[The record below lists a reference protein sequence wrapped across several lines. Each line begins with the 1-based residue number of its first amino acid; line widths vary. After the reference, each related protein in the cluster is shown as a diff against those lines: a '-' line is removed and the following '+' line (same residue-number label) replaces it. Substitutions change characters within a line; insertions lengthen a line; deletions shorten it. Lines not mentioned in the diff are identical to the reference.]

1 MGIIS
6 DHIQNELDEYEDHY
20 NKDYDGSLV
29 FQHWNED

>member
-20 NKDYDGSLV
+20 NKEVNFGLPLFY
-29 FQHWNED
+29 FI

>member
-1 MGIIS
+1 MGIIN
-6 DHIQNELDEYEDHY
+6 DHMQDEYEDHY